1 MGVSRSAS
9 TVIAYAMKEYGWDL
23 DTAFDYVKEK
33 RAVTKPN
40 PSFMKQLEE
49 YQGILLAR

>member
-9 TVIAYAMKEYGWDL
+9 TVVAYAMKEFGWDL
-23 DTAFDYVKEK
+23 DTALHHIRER
-33 RAVTKPN
+33 RAVAKPN
-40 PSFMKQLEE
+40 PGFMKQLEE